1 MRNLSRAGVLG
12 KLCLLALMSLLLSS
26 PSWARDLD
34 KVREDGVLRHLGI
47 PYARFVTGSGDGL
60 DVEMVR
66 LFARH
71 LGVEYRFVE
80 TDWGR
85 VIGDLSGKDI
95 QPEGDDVRMMGEVPV
110 RGDIIATGLTV
121 LPWREKVVS
130 YSRPTFPTQVWL
142 MARADSA
149 LKPIKPSG
157 EIRQDIEAVKAQL
170 HGLQVLGIEHTCVD
184 PSIYGLDRAGA
195 TPGFFGGNLN
205 DLVPALLNGE
215 GDVVLVDVADAL
227 VALEKWP
234 GLVKVIGPVSPIQ
247 NMAFAFSKAAP
258 NLRAAFNRFF
268 EESKK
273 NGTYKELVKKYYD
286 GILKYYPEFFK

>member
-1 MRNLSRAGVLG
+1 
-12 KLCLLALMSLLLSS
+12 
-26 PSWARDLD
+26 
-34 KVREDGVLRHLGI
+34 
-47 PYARFVTGSGDGL
+47 
-60 DVEMVR
+60 MVR

-85 VIGDLSGKDI
+85 VIGDLSGKDV
-95 QPEGDDVRMMGEVPV
+95 QPEGDDVRILGEVPV

-121 LPWREKVVS
+121 LPWREKVIS

-142 MARADSA
+142 LARADSA
-149 LKPIKPSG
+149 LEPIQPSG
-157 EIRQDIEAVKAQL
+157 DTQQDIHAVKAQL
-170 HGLQVLGIEHTCVD
+170 KGLSVLGIEHTCVD
-184 PSIYGLDRAGA
+184 PTLYGLNRAGA
-195 TPGFFGGNLN
+195 NPMFFGGGLN
-205 DLVPALLNGE
+205 DLAPALLNRE
-215 GDVVLVDVADAL
+215 GDAALVDVADAL

-234 GLVKVIGPVSPIQ
+234 GLVKVIGPVSPMQ

-258 NLRAAFNRFF
+258 NSKAAFNRFF

-273 NGTYKELVKKYYD
+273 NGVYEELVKKYYD